1 MLGQENLYGKV
12 VGHTRGKLLGGSSAI
27 NVLALIY
34 PSKSGLDTWEK
45 LGNKGWNYETMA
57 PYYRKFHTYIPPT
70 KQTGEDLEVD
80 YIDDEAQGTSGP
92 IQSSFPEFVGPL
104 TKAWPATW
112 KNMNY
117 KVTGDPLRGNAMGGY
132 TSPSTIDPKTMTRS
146 HAGSAY
152 YSPVAGRP
160 NLHLI
165 TEAMVEKVVLEHGKN
180 GGEAKATG
188 VAYTKG
194 EDAYTVFAKRE
205 VIMAA
210 GVYQTPQLLELSGIG
225 GKALLDKHGI
235 ECVVDNPYVGE
246 NLQDHPMTGVSLE
259 VADGIPTTD
268 MIRDPNVVN
277 WAMNLYQTEKTGPL
291 SASFNSASFMPVVDF
306 LSAPGKDELDAL
318 LDKHLTPSNR
328 ADLPSQADQEAFIR
342 SVLTSPDEGSV
353 MTVLGS
359 IQLHLEKTKPT
370 EIFAVTDP
378 ANYACFLVALPH
390 PFSRGHSHIASA
402 KATDKP
408 AIDPKYFSHPLDAEI
423 LARHVMYTTKIAAT
437 EPLKGL
443 LKPGGKTLP
452 EKLELDSVEG
462 ALEHC
467 RRNLT
472 TNNHPCGTCAM
483 LPKEKGGV
491 VDTEL
496 KVYGVAGLR
505 VVDASVLPMV
515 PLGNIQ
521 SSVYAVAERAA
532 DIIKA
537 AYQ

>member
-1 MLGQENLYGKV
+1 
-12 VGHTRGKLLGGSSAI
+12 
-27 NVLALIY
+27 
-34 PSKSGLDTWEK
+34 
-45 LGNKGWNYETMA
+45 MA
-57 PYYRKFHTYIPPT
+57 PYYKKFHTFVPPS
-70 KQTGEDLEVD
+70 KQAGDDLETD
-80 YIDDEAQGTSGP
+80 YIDDKAQGTSGP

-104 TKAWPATW
+104 AKAWPPTW
-112 KNMNY
+112 KNLNY

-146 HAGSAY
+146 YAVSAY
-152 YSPVAGRP
+152 YAPAAGRP

-165 TEAMVEKVVLEHGKN
+165 TEAMVQKIVLEHGKH
-180 GGEAKATG
+180 GGEARATG
-188 VAYTKG
+188 VAYTKDS
-194 EDAYTVFAKRE
+194 DAYTVFARRE

-225 GKALLDKHGI
+225 SKSLLEKHGI

-246 NLQDHPMTGVSLE
+246 NLQDHVMTGVCLE

-268 MIRDPNVVN
+268 MIRDPNVIS

-306 LSAPGKDELDAL
+306 LSAPGKDELNGL
-318 LDKHLTPSNR
+318 LDKHLTPENR
-328 ADLPSQADQEAFIR
+328 ANLPSQEDQDHYIR

-359 IQLHLEKTKPT
+359 VQLHLEKTKPS
-370 EIFAVTDP
+370 EVFGITDP
-378 ANYACFLVALPH
+378 ANYTCFLVALQH
-390 PFSRGHSHIASA
+390 PFSRGHVHIASG

-408 AIDPKYFSHPLDAEI
+408 EIDPKYFSHPLDAEI
-423 LARHVMYTTKIAAT
+423 LARHVMYTKKIAAT
-437 EPLKGL
+437 EPLKSL
-443 LKPGGKTLP
+443 IKEGGKTLP
-452 EKLELDSVEG
+452 EKLELDTVDA
-462 ALEHC
+462 ALGHC
-467 RRNLT
+467 KQYLM
-472 TNNHPCGTCAM
+472 TNNHPCSTCAM

-496 KVYGVAGLR
+496 RVYGIKGLR

-515 PLGNIQ
+515 TLGNIQ

-537 AYQ
+537 GYQQ